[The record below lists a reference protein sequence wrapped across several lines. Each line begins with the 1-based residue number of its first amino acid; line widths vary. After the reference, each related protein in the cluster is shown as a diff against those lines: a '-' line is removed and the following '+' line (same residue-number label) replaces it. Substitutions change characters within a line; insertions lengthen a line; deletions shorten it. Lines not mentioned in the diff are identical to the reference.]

1 MRSVFSGALLT
12 NFCKVMVDIKNILKR
27 IIPANE
33 DALEPIQRFNISPS
47 SRGLYID
54 TDGVAI
60 TPHSDI
66 IAKKDFKWVRDSYSV
81 VVPGLMEW
89 YERYL
94 QYITNP
100 NDEFDWKGWHRD
112 GLLFTKQIYFSLPR
126 YIPMRYV
133 IPAEDDSNTLDSF
146 EVSEEKLHSLLAIL
160 GDTSGARE
168 PVSSDVI
175 GVGVKEEDGHIAVRL
190 RIKGKYDNITIHM
203 ENDSLELLRDFL
215 EKITIAE
222 HEPIS
227 CESRRSEFGMYFYP
241 QTIGELKHMGQLHI
255 FSERE
260 LVFSAYV
267 NSKLFIRSLYRSIMT
282 QLVSMND
289 ADSYES
295 FQSNV
300 LECFIDDETCKSTPL
315 CYSKLGKIIVPAIN
329 NIRER
334 FQSIYDSLIDDE
346 TV

>member
-1 MRSVFSGALLT
+1 MINMKTIFKRANLIKEAEEVRVKHL
-12 NFCKVMVDIKNILKR
+12 DIH
-27 IIPANE
+27 
-33 DALEPIQRFNISPS
+33 PS
-47 SRGLYID
+47 SRGLYVD
-54 TDGVAI
+54 TDGVPI

-66 IAKKDFKWVRDSYSV
+66 ISKKAFKWVDDSYSV

-94 QYITNP
+94 QYVANP

-126 YIPMRYV
+126 CIPLRYI
-133 IPAEDDSNTLDSF
+133 IPADDNSNTLESF
-146 EVSEEKLHSLLAIL
+146 DVSEEKLDSLLAIL
-160 GDTSGARE
+160 GDISVVRE
-168 PVSSDVI
+168 PVTSDII
-175 GVGVKEEDGHIAVRL
+175 GVGVKEEDGCIVVRL
-190 RIKGKYDNITIHM
+190 RIKDKYDNITFHL
-203 ENDSLELLRDFL
+203 ENDSLDLFRDFL
-215 EKITIAE
+215 EKIAITE
-222 HEPIS
+222 YETVS
-227 CESRRSEFGMYFYP
+227 CESRKSNSGMYFYP

-289 ADSYES
+289 GTSVKS
-295 FQSNV
+295 FQSDV
-300 LECFIDDETCKSTPL
+300 LESFIDDDPPL
-315 CYSKLGKIIVPAIN
+315 RNSKLGNIIVPAIN
-329 NIRER
+329 KISER